1 MFKSNKIAHVGAC
14 PDNTRPLLDIAFK
27 WLMKNDSSCL
37 SESLVHDYID
47 LNEGRDFLTEDK
59 TYGIVILHYL
69 YNPPF
74 KEEIRETG
82 FFAISPFHTK
92 ERWQERI
99 VSTNAKHVFAIG
111 SFGEVGGEYLGV
123 LDGYSK
129 TIYDEMT
136 TIYSKNN
143 SDFLI

>member
-27 WLMKNDSSCL
+27 WLIKNDSNYS
-37 SESLVHDYID
+37 SESFVHDYID
-47 LNEGRDFLTEDK
+47 LNEGRDFLTENE

-74 KEEIRETG
+74 KEEIKETG

-92 ERWQERI
+92 EKWKERI
-99 VSTNAKHVFAIG
+99 VSTNAKHIFAIG
-111 SFGEVGGEYLGV
+111 SFGEVGGEYLGSLV
-123 LDGYSK
+123 GYSK
-129 TIYDEMT
+129 TTCDEMVAV
-136 TIYSKNN
+136 YSKK
-143 SDFLI
+143 

>member
-14 PDNTRPLLDIAFK
+14 PGNTRPLLDIAFK
-27 WLMKNDSSCL
+27 WLMKHDSSCL
-37 SESLVHDYID
+37 SESFVHDYID
-47 LNEGRDFLTEDK
+47 LNEGRDFLTEDE

-69 YNPPF
+69 YNPPI
-74 KEEIRETG
+74 KEEIKETG

-92 ERWQERI
+92 ERWQKRI

-111 SFGEVGGEYLGV
+111 SFGEVGGEYLGA

-129 TIYDEMT
+129 TVHDEMI

-143 SDFLI
+143 SDFLL